1 MNVIKCFLVLLL
13 CLFVNSVHAQTN
25 SGIQK
30 DSTYLVKL
38 TDETSFMGVLV
49 SMTDSTYS
57 FQTKLAGQITVYKSQ
72 VSEIKLAQSSSL
84 HSGKYWFANPNAT
97 RYFFSPSAL
106 NLKGGEGYYQNNY
119 IFLNSIYVG
128 IADYVTIGG
137 GFEFISLFATGSPG
151 PLYFLTLKGG
161 APVAKNLHL
170 GAGIL
175 FAGVPS
181 SFGSGNVNYDHFGI
195 GFGLVTYGNTDHNL
209 TFGFGKG
216 FENGKTA
223 ERPVFTISGMT
234 RVSKKVSFV
243 TENWLIPVTKEETVQ
258 EYNSTYNTTYYSSR
272 RVNTYPLYFSY
283 GFRFFGEKL
292 SVDLG
297 FINSAEIAK
306 AIFIGIPYVDF
317 VVKF

>member
-13 CLFVNSVHAQTN
+13 CLFVNSLHAQTN

-30 DSTYLVKL
+30 DSTYIVKL
-38 TDETSFMGVLV
+38 SDETSFMGVLV
-49 SMTDSTYS
+49 SITDSTYS
-57 FQTKLAGQITVYKSQ
+57 FQTKNAGQITVYKSK
-72 VSEIKLAQSSSL
+72 VTELVLAQNSSI

-137 GFEFISLFATGSPG
+137 GFEFISLFAKGSPG

-161 APVAKNLHL
+161 APVAKNLNV

-181 SFGSGNVNYDHFGI
+181 SFASGNVNYDHFGI

-223 ERPVFTISGMT
+223 EKPVFTISGMT

-243 TENWLIPVTKEETVQ
+243 SENWLIPATKEETVQ

-306 AIFIGIPYVDF
+306 SIFIGIPYVDF

>member
-1 MNVIKCFLVLLL
+1 MKIFKCFLSLIF
-13 CLFVNSVHAQTN
+13 CLFVHSLQAQSN

-30 DSTYLVKL
+30 DSTYVVKL

-72 VSEIKLAQSSSL
+72 VSEIKLTQRSSL

-119 IFLNSIYVG
+119 ILLNSIYVG

-137 GFEFISLFATGSPG
+137 GFEFFSMFTPESPG

-161 APVAKNLHL
+161 APVTKNLHL

-181 SFGSGNVNYDHFGI
+181 SIGSENVDYDHLGI

-234 RVSKKVSFV
+234 RVSKKFSFV
-243 TENWLIPVTKEETVQ
+243 SENWLIPATKEESVP
-258 EYNSTYNTTYYSSR
+258 EYNSTYNTTYYTSR
-272 RVNTYPLYFSY
+272 RMNTYPLYFSY

>member
-1 MNVIKCFLVLLL
+1 MNHIKWILLIS
-13 CLFVNSVHAQTN
+13 LFFFVQSLHAQSN

-30 DSTYLVKL
+30 DSTYVVKL
-38 TDETSFMGVLV
+38 TDETTFMGVLV
-49 SMTDSTYS
+49 SITDSTYS
-57 FQTKLAGQITVYKSQ
+57 FQTKSAGQITVYKSK
-72 VSEIKLAQSSSL
+72 VTELVLAQNTSI

-137 GFEFISLFATGSPG
+137 GFEFISLFATRSPG

-181 SFGSGNVNYDHFGI
+181 SFGSGNAAYDHFGI

-223 ERPVFTISGMT
+223 ERPVFTICGMT

-243 TENWLIPVTKEETVQ
+243 SENWLIPATKEESVP
-258 EYNSTYNTTYYSSR
+258 EYNSTYNTTYYTSR
-272 RVNTYPLYFSY
+272 RMNTYPLYFSY

-297 FINSAEIAK
+297 FINSAEISK